1 MENYLSPKVILG
13 YFFYVIV
20 IYILNNFFNTLFLQN
35 PIFTFIYVI
44 FKFMQGSKKNS
55 KQISH
60 IIAMAFL

>member
-1 MENYLSPKVILG
+1 VENYLSPKVILG

-44 FKFMQGSKKNS
+44 FKFMQGPKNIQ
-55 KQISH
+55 QISH

>member
-1 MENYLSPKVILG
+1 VENYLSPKVILG

-44 FKFMQGSKKNS
+44 FKFMQGSKNIQ
-55 KQISH
+55 QISH